1 LRTCNFFVCPN
12 CGYDEKFK
20 VFTSNVQVIYQSPEA
35 GIRSFESSIL
45 PNLRH
50 SDNYIECQLC
60 FEKFRAY

>member
-1 LRTCNFFVCPN
+1 MRMCKFIVCPN

-45 PNLRH
+45 PNLRQG
-50 SDNYIECQLC
+50 DNYIECQLC
-60 FEKFRAY
+60 FEKFRA